1 MARSKFIF
9 LLVTLLTTLHLTV
22 FAQNKSSVLAITGA
36 RIYTTPYQEPIE
48 KGIVIVENG
57 IIKAVG
63 PWGKIKIPKKAK
75 ILKADGLSLVAG
87 FWNCH
92 VHLMEEKWNNAAGQS
107 KEELEKK
114 MEEMFLRYGFTT
126 IIDLATLHK
135 ENLLDLAQRVTKE
148 NLRSPEI
155 LYAGEPFVAE
165 NGSPLYIAPLRLR
178 EVKNKRDVELHIN
191 EQVKAGAS
199 LIKIWSAS
207 PAKKGIVSLS
217 DSLIAHAS
225 LIAGKYGL
233 AVAAHPTNIRGADLA
248 ISNGVKILV
257 HTSPDDRLPF
267 PDSLVEKMI
276 KKQVVLMPTLQM
288 IKWELERFN
297 VPSKN
302 DPLLQTG
309 ITQLSQFFKA
319 GGTIVFGT
327 DVGYM
332 TVYDPADEYVFMQQ
346 AGMDYKAI
354 LASLTIA
361 PAQVFG
367 KQKETG
373 TIEAGKKAQL
383 LLLKEDPAK
392 SISAFTNIAYTIQ
405 NGEIIFR
412 KQ

>member
-1 MARSKFIF
+1 
-9 LLVTLLTTLHLTV
+9 
-22 FAQNKSSVLAITGA
+22 
-36 RIYTTPYQEPIE
+36 
-48 KGIVIVENG
+48 
-57 IIKAVG
+57 
-63 PWGKIKIPKKAK
+63 
-75 ILKADGLSLVAG
+75 
-87 FWNCH
+87 
-92 VHLMEEKWNNAAGQS
+92 
-107 KEELEKK
+107 
-114 MEEMFLRYGFTT
+114 
-126 IIDLATLHK
+126 
-135 ENLLDLAQRVTKE
+135 
-148 NLRSPEI
+148 
-155 LYAGEPFVAE
+155 
-165 NGSPLYIAPLRLR
+165 
-178 EVKNKRDVELHIN
+178 
-191 EQVKAGAS
+191 
-199 LIKIWSAS
+199 
-207 PAKKGIVSLS
+207 
-217 DSLIAHAS
+217 
-225 LIAGKYGL
+225 
-233 AVAAHPTNIRGADLA
+233 
-248 ISNGVKILV
+248 
-257 HTSPDDRLPF
+257 
-267 PDSLVEKMI
+267 
-276 KKQVVLMPTLQM
+276 MPTLQM